1 MCSVTFV
8 IVPVDSALPHM
19 ADDPDLAE
27 SGFDLRSDSEEGK
40 GEARKGNFF
49 DDEEGRGLLR
59 TSLTHLARQEDD
71 SQAWSLRRGMRIC
84 DRCSARSQ
92 RLPARSVCTP
102 PGQGKC

>member
-27 SGFDLRSDSEEGK
+27 SGFDLCS
-40 GEARKGNFF
+40 
-49 DDEEGRGLLR
+49 DDEERRRSKKGGIDGKFL
-59 TSLTHLARQEDD
+59 SYLARQEDD
-71 SQAWSLRRGMRIC
+71 SQAWSLRRGMRIF

-92 RLPARSVCTP
+92 QSPARLACTR
-102 PGQGKC
+102 PGQGKY